1 MEIFELNMNKI
12 KMFKKAKPLVLACI
26 FVLLAGGNLFSLT
39 LEDLNRSVSLNN
51 PDLLKLQEEYER
63 ALLDVKD
70 AKAGIGPVVDLQLT
84 GTYMTKPPVDAI
96 YLNVDELLNSIAWP
110 GGTKPSTGSQY
121 VKIYDGMENTLY
133 NFQLTVTQPI
143 FTWGKLYNA
152 VKLYSQ
158 IADIK
163 QTQILSQEEQLKMEL
178 ETRVITL
185 KYLER
190 IVNILDEEKVF
201 AQRLVEVSESAEKSG
216 MLLHQDVVEAR
227 IQAKELEIAQQDV
240 SEQVH
245 NQLLELQRMTGIA
258 DLALNQIEYEIDE
271 SRFNQI
277 INADRTVIEETALS
291 GEQLSI
297 KMLTQLKEVNQTAEK
312 IARGYVNWKPDLA
325 LQASAGYGGSR
336 FPFAEPNWLRKDDYS
351 ANITIAV
358 KTTVWDGGKKVRDVS
373 RKASESKT
381 ADINQLDARTTIRQT
396 LSSQWNTA
404 DVCSMKIEYQNLK
417 IESDDAKI
425 SQQETI
431 FQTGYGSETDVLSA
445 KINRCNNQIEKEKQ
459 ELSRAVALMT
469 IEYLGK

>member
-1 MEIFELNMNKI
+1 MKLTGSRKI
-12 KMFKKAKPLVLACI
+12 KRLVFACI
-26 FVLLAGGNLFSLT
+26 FLSLNLNNIFAFSL
-39 LEDLNRSVSLNN
+39 EELNQSVSLNN
-51 PDLLKLQEEYER
+51 PDLQKLQEEYNR
-63 ALLDVKD
+63 SLLDVKD
-70 AKAGIGPVVDLQLT
+70 AKAGMGPVVDLQLT

-96 YLNVDELLNSIAWP
+96 YLNVDDLLNSISWP
-110 GGTKPSTGSQY
+110 GGTKPSGGSQY

-143 FTWGKLYNA
+143 FTWGKLLNA

-158 IADIK
+158 IAEIK

-178 ETRVITL
+178 ETRIITL
-185 KYLER
+185 KYLQR
-190 IVNILDEEKVF
+190 IVGILDEEKVF

-240 SEQVH
+240 AEQVH

-258 DLALNQIEYEIDE
+258 DLALDQIEYTIDDA
-271 SRFNQI
+271 RFNQI
-277 INADRTVIEETALS
+277 IKADRTEIEENALS

-297 KMLTQLKEVNQTAEK
+297 KMLTQLKEVNETAEK

-336 FPFAEPNWLRKDDYS
+336 VPFAEPNWLRKDDYS

-358 KTTVWDGGKKVRDVS
+358 KTTIWDGGKKLHDVS
-373 RKASESKT
+373 RKASETKT

-404 DVCSMKIEYQNLK
+404 DVCTMKIEYQNLK
-417 IESDDAKI
+417 IESDDSKI
-425 SQQETI
+425 AQQEKI

-445 KINRCNNQIEKEKQ
+445 KITRCNNQIEKEKQ

-469 IEYLGK
+469 IEYLGMKNE